1 MKQQYETEMDSRTVC
16 GNVQK
21 SGKMQQKHILFH
33 QDSGFRHIA
42 LLCISLYTI
51 PLASWLVV
59 TSSTLNVLFFPKSRS
74 APGLNLTLHTVLKQ
88 MLSYPPKSRAAGS
101 QSQQNADLPIGCW
114 SLCIALK
121 HYCSS
126 SVNQNHMR
134 PGVQLPPTFQLLK
147 MKLKHRVRNL
157 VDNPYCD
164 RPDHCIMIIPWDSR
178 LFNKDITVQSE
189 ACQNR
194 LHEVVYAI
202 NNELMWSFSN

>member
-1 MKQQYETEMDSRTVC
+1 MHFKTQPQLKQQYETEMDSRTVC

-42 LLCISLYTI
+42 LLCISFYTI

-88 MLSYPPKSRAAGS
+88 MLTYPPRAAGS

-126 SVNQNHMR
+126 SVNQNHTR
-134 PGVQLPPTFQLLK
+134 PGVQLPPTFPTVENEAEAQSQEPGGQPLLWQTWSLHYDHTLG
-147 MKLKHRVRNL
+147 LKTLQQRHNCPERG
-157 VDNPYCD
+157 
-164 RPDHCIMIIPWDSR
+164 M
-178 LFNKDITVQSE
+178 SE
-189 ACQNR
+189 QTS
-194 LHEVVYAI
+194 
-202 NNELMWSFSN
+202 WSCLRH